1 MKMKLIVSLLALCLA
16 LSVVSVQAQTDKDI
30 AGNMEDMSAIL
41 TGKISE
47 TITCNMT
54 GNAAMV
60 GMNNT
65 SGKMEN
71 MTGDMGEAQNGN
83 MIGNM
88 SNMTRPMTF
97 NVDGKVVIVKDLGNM
112 TEKALIIGEMENMP
126 GKVVIFG
133 EMDKMGVVER
143 MDNISANMPAGM
155 AEKLQ
160 NMTIV
165 KVGTMTGTMTGNMTR
180 NMENTSGMAENMQN
194 TSRRMENLTVLMAG
208 DITGTIAYDLT
219 EKMIIIRN
227 MGSMEEVVEK
237 TCNMHERMN
246 NTTMNNTTMKD
257 MTRPMICNMT
267 GSMIILKDMDNMVS
281 MVEQLDNMPVMAEK
295 MNYMSGIDPGM
306 VILEDTDTNKVDGE
320 NTTRMPRN
328 METITGKMAIIRNMD
343 DMTQI
348 TTNTIKCNITGNT
361 TMIDMAK

>member
-1 MKMKLIVSLLALCLA
+1 MKMKLIVTLLALCLA
-16 LSVVSVQAQTDKDI
+16 LSVVSVQAQTDTDI

-41 TGKISE
+41 TGNITE

-54 GNAAMV
+54 GNAAIV
-60 GMNNT
+60 GMDNI

-83 MIGNM
+83 M

-97 NVDGKVVIVKDLGNM
+97 NVVGKVAIVKDLGNM
-112 TEKALIIGEMENMP
+112 TEKALIIGEIENMP

-180 NMENTSGMAENMQN
+180 NMENTSGMAENMEN
-194 TSRRMENLTVLMAG
+194 TSGRMENLTVLMAG
-208 DITGTIAYDLT
+208 DITGTITYDLT

-246 NTTMNNTTMKD
+246 NTTRED
-257 MTRPMICNMT
+257 VTRPMICNMT

-281 MVEQLDNMPVMAEK
+281 IVEQLDNMPVMTEK
-295 MNYMSGIDPGM
+295 INYMSGIDPSM
-306 VILEDTDTNKVDGE
+306 VILEDTDTKVNGE
-320 NTTRMPRN
+320 MAGDK
-328 METITGKMAIIRNMD
+328 ETIIGKMAIIRNMD
-343 DMTQI
+343 DTTQI

-361 TMIDMAK
+361 TMIKNMAE